1 MLPLE
6 YDGLVREYQRVD
18 LLREAAQQRWARHA
32 FPGRTRHVLREATMS
47 VACRLPLPA
56 LEPVCAVQP
65 V

>member
-18 LLREAAQQRWARHA
+18 LLREAAQQRLAGHA
-32 FPGRTRHVLREATMS
+32 SLGHTRRVVREAALR

-56 LEPVCAVQP
+56 LEPVCAAQP